1 MSQKYQ
7 IHRSIILDVIGIAP
21 AYDDQHLPSS
31 QRIEEA
37 IKILDQIKVSGIP
50 LMYRL
55 GHVVEG
61 EWAAYNHPPVFEQLT
76 DRIVAGVPGGDPSLL
91 IRMVECL
98 EPPYYL
104 LYVLHTP
111 TGEGLPGR
119 YQSPAISL
127 SDVKDFLSDF
137 APYFAGDGRF
147 DLWALA
153 PSDKATVVWDR
164 HNRMFCYGP
173 LERYAEK
180 LVSMGFGEGDPTIPA
195 PHAHH
200 YRFPI
205 AAQEV
210 LAAFDWLHSPLRPE
224 DAQ

>member
-1 MSQKYQ
+1 MSQKYHV
-7 IHRSIILDVIGIAP
+7 HRSIILDVIGIAN
-21 AYDDQHLPSS
+21 AYNEEHLPSS
-31 QRIEEA
+31 RQIEEA
-37 IKILDQIKVSGIP
+37 VKILDRIKVAGIP

-55 GHVVEG
+55 GHVVENQ
-61 EWAAYNHPPVFEQLT
+61 WVAYNHPPVFELT
-76 DRIVAGVPGGDPSLL
+76 DRIIAGVPGGDPSIF

-104 LYVLHTP
+104 LYVLHIP

-127 SDVKDFLSDF
+127 NEVRNFLSHF

-147 DLWALA
+147 DLWAHS

-180 LVSMGFGEGDPTIPA
+180 LVSMGFGAGHPTIPA
-195 PHAHH
+195 PHEHC
-200 YRFPI
+200 YRFHI
-205 AAQEV
+205 AAQEI
-210 LAAFDWLHSPLRPE
+210 LGAFNWSYSPLRPE
-224 DAQ
+224 DGQ